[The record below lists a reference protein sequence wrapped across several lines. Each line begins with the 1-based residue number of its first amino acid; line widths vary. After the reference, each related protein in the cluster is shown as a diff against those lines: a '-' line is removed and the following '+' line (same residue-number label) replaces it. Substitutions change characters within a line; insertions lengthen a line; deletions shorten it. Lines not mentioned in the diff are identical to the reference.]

1 MATAHRLSTLLIV
14 VGVSIAAVAAAGAPA
29 ARAGAPAGAPATAH
43 AATGAPGT
51 AAAAVRAQVDTV
63 GFAVSRAD
71 MRALLAALAA
81 REDSAVAARRAALGL
96 AVGDAWIAAIIPHD
110 DYVYAGPTAF
120 HVLPGL
126 RAGRWLLFG
135 VCHACRRLGVR
146 DRLLFDDAAFWRVG
160 GEDVPVEA
168 DLRARLLARLGPEDA
183 VVAADRHAA
192 EHSLEALVPWLR
204 AAVPDAAFVPVLV
217 PGMSWERLLA
227 LADRLAVALAEE
239 CRGEG
244 WLPGRDLGLLISADA
259 VHYGCEGWGAGGG
272 YHPFGCD
279 AAGHAAGVAQDVTL
293 AQATLAGPLTDDGLE
308 RFARLVWKPGDPQE
322 PYLITWC
329 GLYAIPC
336 GLAVAAR
343 LQAAVGGEPLT
354 GHLLRYG
361 DSVTDGRL
369 PLAGTRLGV
378 TAPAT
383 LAHWVGY
390 PALGYLPR
398 R

>member
-1 MATAHRLSTLLIV
+1 MATALRLSTLLALA
-14 VGVSIAAVAAAGAPA
+14 GVSLAAIAAVAAPPA
-29 ARAGAPAGAPATAH
+29 FAATPAGAWTTAR
-43 AATGAPGT
+43 AAASAPGG
-51 AAAAVRAQVDTV
+51 AAAMVRAQVDTV
-63 GFAVSRAD
+63 GFATSRED

-96 AVGDAWIAAIIPHD
+96 AGDDAWVAAIVPHD

-126 RAGRWLLFG
+126 RAKRWVLFG

-146 DRLLFDDAAFWRVG
+146 DRLLFDDAAAWRVG
-160 GEDVPVEA
+160 GEEAPVDA
-168 DLRARLLARLGPEDA
+168 ALRARLLARLGPDDA
-183 VVAADRHAA
+183 AVAADRHAA

-204 AAVPDAAFVPVLV
+204 AAVPDAAFVPILV

-227 LADRLAVALAEE
+227 LADRLATALAAE
-239 CRGEG
+239 CREEG

-259 VHYGCEGWGAGGG
+259 VHYGCEGWGTGGG

-293 AQATLAGPLTDDGLE
+293 AQATLAGPLTDDGLV

-329 GLYAIPC
+329 GLYSIPC

-343 LQAAVGGEPLT
+343 LQTALGGEPLV

-378 TAPAT
+378 TAPAS